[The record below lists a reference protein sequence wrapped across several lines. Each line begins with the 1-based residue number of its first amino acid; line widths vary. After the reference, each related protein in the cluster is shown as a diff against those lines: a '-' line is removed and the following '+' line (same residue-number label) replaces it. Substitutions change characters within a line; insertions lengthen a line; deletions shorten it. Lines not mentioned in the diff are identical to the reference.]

1 MSDVTGHNH
10 DESGAPTY
18 PDYRDR
24 CPVGCDDLTPVRMAD
39 TNVQY
44 VGKDRLVTR
53 RLVLD
58 GPSQFAKITPPRTP
72 TTLDAAWEALEIDL
86 DDDHRVMS
94 VIARHRP
101 LIEAEARASLDV
113 LNARIAWEDVL
124 DGLEVALSYP
134 AEMEVNRERW
144 RAARINLLAALAALE
159 EPTPCRCVTWN
170 GVRQPTFDCPVH
182 SYDIEYAGRAALEEP
197 TDD

>member
-1 MSDVTGHNH
+1 MSVTGHNH
-10 DESGAPTY
+10 DASGAPTY

-39 TNVQY
+39 TNVQL

-101 LIEAEARASLDV
+101 LIEAEARAAPDPAPLDV
-113 LNARIAWEDVL
+113 ERLLPFLRHTNYCVLRNVRDNAPWDEACDC
-124 DGLEVALSYP
+124 G
-134 AEMEVNRERW
+134 
-144 RAARINLLAALAALE
+144 LAALVH
-159 EPTPCRCVTWN
+159 EP
-170 GVRQPTFDCPVH
+170 
-182 SYDIEYAGRAALEEP
+182 EP
-197 TDD
+197 KSRVAE